1 MRPPEQVAAGVGLG
15 PGPSRCRPVE
25 LEPAREAGVRRRP
38 GHRLVVRVPR
48 RDEATW
54 AGHPCHL
61 PEQAHRVADVLQ
73 DLVGV
78 DDVEGVVSEGQRHGV
93 RHLEAGPDVT
103 RVDRRLPRQPH
114 DRLRGVDADD
124 LAGGDPL
131 REVERDRART
141 APDVEHPHAGSQV
154 GGEVGR

>member
-1 MRPPEQVAAGVGLG
+1 MAARAAQIASMREFFLAHWPSSAELWLTDGAA
-15 PGPSRCRPVE
+15 PQ
-25 LEPAREAGVRRRP
+25 AGD
-38 GHRLVVRVPR
+38 LITNPR
-48 RDEATW
+48 Y
-54 AGHPCHL
+54 
-61 PEQAHRVADVLQ
+61 ADVLQ